1 MRLHQNCC
9 CQVAASRCSCNLT
22 KESFPQMAATLTG
35 GDNNSMVLP
44 VTRIIVAYEY
54 ILTSTDCIRMLC
66 STVSLNCYYAKNQ
79 FHNMTS
85 TRQANASKAPSSQ
98 TKSPQRVR
106 AQRAANP
113 AGLGR
118 SGHKTSG
125 DGRGDLCCVSHAHGT
140 EFPS

>member
-1 MRLHQNCC
+1 ME
-9 CQVAASRCSCNLT
+9 ASRFDPLTSWMSSSCIQVLLQPD
-22 KESFPQMAATLTG
+22 KGIISQMAATLTG

-44 VTRIIVAYEY
+44 VTTIIVAYEY
-54 ILTSTDCIRMLC
+54 ILTSTDCIKMLY

-85 TRQANASKAPSSQ
+85 SRQANASKAPSSQ

-118 SGHKTSG
+118 SCHKTSS
-125 DGRGDLCCVSHAHGT
+125 DGRGDLCCVSHAH
-140 EFPS
+140 